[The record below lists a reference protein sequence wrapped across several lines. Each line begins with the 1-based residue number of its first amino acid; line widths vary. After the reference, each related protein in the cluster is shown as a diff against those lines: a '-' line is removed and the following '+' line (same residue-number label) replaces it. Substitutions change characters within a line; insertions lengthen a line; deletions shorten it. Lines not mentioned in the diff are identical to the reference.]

1 MKIDINGKRNISL
14 DFNAPRKFRLTK
26 DGAEIPYI
34 RTGKNSFRLSKN
46 IDGVVDLEEII
57 EQPRYMQP
65 VQLQPQQMTVINP
78 QDVERLNE
86 AVRQMSLVNPNDVMI
101 INQTAE
107 QLEKNQNFIAQTQKE
122 ITDNQVYIDQQQQ
135 RLNESALGIQALE
148 TNNSQRLDSAE
159 TSIYS
164 LASDLDIV
172 KNATIENTYALD
184 SIREQELITQASL
197 ETKADKTDVEKIKEE
212 LEEYKDD
219 NESFKNALSNY
230 SGGLASDSPVTEGGK
245 DGQILTKITNE
256 SGVYGWKDSG
266 LDGKQDK
273 LTQTQMDAVNSGANQ
288 SNIAQITTNQSD
300 INTINGK
307 IPSDA
312 SSSNQLAD
320 KAWVG
325 NQGYITGITSG
336 DVTTA
341 LGYTPYDASNPSGYT
356 SNIGTVT
363 SVNNVSP
370 DGSGNVTL
378 TLPDPLPSQT
388 GQSGKFLSTDG
399 TNPSWQNVDA
409 LPSQTGQ
416 SGKYLTTDGT
426 NPSWNTITIPSVDV
440 DVISINRNADDEL
453 QTIGVINQNDTTTAL
468 KVWSGDESDLPAVKD
483 ANTFYAT
490 EEELSVSLLDVL
502 YPVGSIYITTNAAC
516 PLSTLIAG
524 STWVQET
531 SRVLVEKKEPTDN
544 DPTWYNLY
552 SDGWCEQGG
561 EIISNGDNQ
570 TISLLKAYTD
580 KYYTL
585 TMALRGDNN
594 DGWSPS
600 SAQIGEYISAS
611 ASGHYSNSQFQFRGA
626 SSRISADWQASG
638 YTSTTTGHKQF
649 RRTA

>member
-1 MKIDINGKRNISL
+1 MKININGKRNISL
-14 DFNAPRKFRLTK
+14 DFNAPRKFRLIK

-86 AVRQMSLVNPNDVMI
+86 AVRQMALVNPNDVMI

-230 SGGLASDSPVTEGGK
+230 SGGLASDSPVPEGGK

-288 SNIAQITTNQSD
+288 SNISQITTNQSD

-356 SNIGTVT
+356 SNVGTVT
-363 SVNNVSP
+363 SVNNTSP
-370 DGSGNVTL
+370 DGSGNVTI
-378 TLPDPLPSQT
+378 TIPDPLPSQS
-388 GQSGKFLSTDG
+388 GQ
-399 TNPSWQNVDA
+399 N
-409 LPSQTGQ
+409 
-416 SGKYLTTDGT
+416 GKYLTTDGT
-426 NPSWNTITIPSVDV
+426 SSSWGSITIPTVNNAILTITQGGVSKGTFTANASSDV
-440 DVISINRNADDEL
+440 TIALDSSGSSLPTQTGHSGEFLTTDGTDASWSSIPSDSSKADRDL
-453 QTIGVINQNDTTTAL
+453 SNLTNGLANTICTTAATTTSSATNAR
-468 KVWSGDESDLPAVKD
+468 PAVIVE
-483 ANTFYAT
+483 NY
-490 EEELSVSLLDVL
+490 VN
-502 YPVGSIYITTNAAC
+502 G
-516 PLSTLIAG
+516 
-524 STWVQET
+524 T
-531 SRVLVEKKEPTDN
+531 SWYRV
-544 DPTWYNLY
+544 Y

-561 EIISNGDNQ
+561 SVNISGTNTNN
-570 TISLLKAYTD
+570 TVYFLKTFANTNYNVAEASYGNTDRKLTLVTLYTD
-580 KYYTL
+580 KMTVI
-585 TMALRGDNN
+585 
-594 DGWSPS
+594 GWANTSLWR
-600 SAQIGEYISAS
+600 ACGYIS
-611 ASGHYSNSQFQFRGA
+611 
-626 SSRISADWQASG
+626 
-638 YTSTTTGHKQF
+638 
-649 RRTA
+649 